1 MTQETKTGLSA
12 LFFRAVRG
20 DCAMRKTLWLG
31 LLLGTFVW
39 AMIFVIAGYVFR
51 LAPSASTAEL
61 IGGCCL
67 LGIAGLLYLWAF
79 LLTFG
84 VVRSAKR
91 EKTAAKTEAGIILVI
106 FWLVLFALFAGFVH
120 IVMFI

>member
-20 DCAMRKTLWLG
+20 DCSMRKTLWLG
-31 LLLGTFVW
+31 LLLGSFVW
-39 AMIFVIAGYVFR
+39 AMLFVIAGYAFR
-51 LAPSASTAEL
+51 LTPSASKIEL
-61 IGGCCL
+61 VGGCCL
-67 LGIAGLLYLWAF
+67 LLIAGLLYLWAF

-84 VVRSAKR
+84 VVRSARR
-91 EKTAAKTEAGIILVI
+91 ESATAKTEAGIILVI